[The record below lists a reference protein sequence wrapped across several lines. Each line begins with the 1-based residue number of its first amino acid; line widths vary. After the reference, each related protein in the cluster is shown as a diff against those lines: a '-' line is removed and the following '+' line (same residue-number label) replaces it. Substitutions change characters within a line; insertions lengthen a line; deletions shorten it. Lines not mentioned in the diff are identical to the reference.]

1 MQENAYRALAQ
12 HEPQGWY
19 YQARVRAV
27 KTLIREFLPRASG
40 LEILDVGCGTGGTS
54 HALEELGCVTGLE
67 PSALAIEILHA
78 NYPRLRVV
86 RGSVDEVPALFDR
99 QCFDLATIMGVLY
112 HVKVIDPVTS
122 LANIRQAIKP
132 GGWIVWNEA
141 VYPWLARQHDDFVHA
156 GRRFYPRQMHRMLSE
171 AGFEVRFGSHLL
183 AWAFPVAVALAAAH
197 RARQL
202 LSRVLHLK
210 PAADPADD
218 RHLPAF
224 FNAALGQLT
233 YAEWYAALKMA
244 KLPFG
249 VSYLVIAQNASA
261 AIERPASIPRRQAA

>member
-1 MQENAYRALAQ
+1 MQPNAYRALAQ
-12 HEPQGWY
+12 NEPQGWY
-19 YQARVRAV
+19 YHARVRAV
-27 KTLIREFLPRASG
+27 KTLVRKFLPRASG

-67 PSALAIEILHA
+67 PSALAVEILHA
-78 NYPRLRVV
+78 NYPHLRVV
-86 RGSVDEVPALFDR
+86 PGSVDDVPELFNK
-99 QCFDLATIMGVLY
+99 QSFDLATIMGVLY
-112 HVKVIDPVTS
+112 HVNVIDPVVS

-156 GRRFYPRQMHRMLSE
+156 GRRFYPRQMHRMLAQ

-183 AWAFPVAVALAAAH
+183 AWAFPVAAGLAIAN
-197 RARQL
+197 RARQF
-202 LSRVLHLK
+202 LSSVLPLK

-218 RHLPAF
+218 RHLPTCL
-224 FNAALGQLT
+224 NWALGQLT

-249 VSYLVIAQNASA
+249 VSYLVIAQNASPT
-261 AIERPASIPRRQAA
+261 IDRPASIPRRQAA